1 MAKSTV
7 NLQVY
12 KVDKI
17 VFVNELENGTKISL
31 GNKYSYQV
39 QYANNKDI
47 AKGTFDLEVHDKEN
61 PERFRINVVIVGIF
75 SYDSQEKKEAVH
87 TETFKALFPYAK
99 ALVTTVTANCGI
111 QPVMIPNIDIDNQE
125 IYRIDN
131 PDKK

>member
-1 MAKSTV
+1 MAKV
-7 NLQVY
+7 NLQAY

-17 VFVNELENGTKISL
+17 EFANNMENGAKIAL
-31 GNKYSYQV
+31 GNKFSYQV
-39 QYANNKDI
+39 QYANDKSI

-61 PERFRINVVIVGIF
+61 PENFKIHVIIAGIF
-75 SYDSQEKKEAVH
+75 SFVEGEKKEEIH

-111 QPVMIPNIDIDNQE
+111 QPVIIPNIDIDNQE

-131 PDKK
+131 QQ